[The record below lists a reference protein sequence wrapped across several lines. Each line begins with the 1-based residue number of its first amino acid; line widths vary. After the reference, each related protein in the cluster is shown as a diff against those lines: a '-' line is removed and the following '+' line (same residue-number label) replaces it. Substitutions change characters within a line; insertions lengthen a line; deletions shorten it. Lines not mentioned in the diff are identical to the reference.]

1 MIDAGPLIATLF
13 KKDRYHQ
20 QAIIGFNKLKQE
32 QQKLILPL
40 PIVFEVHRWLLQ
52 KQGAMLAQTIFAAI
66 DRSFEIYT
74 IKESDFQSIK
84 AIALHFPD
92 WSGTLADASVVYQ
105 LRSSVQSGPL
115 IIAIS
120 GVLSLSPFGHPNFRS
135 HSWR

>member
-84 AIALHFPD
+84 AIALHFSD
-92 WSGTLADASVVYQ
+92 WSGTLADASVVY
-105 LRSSVQSGPL
+105 V
-115 IIAIS
+115 AITLKCPIWTLDYRDL
-120 GVLSLSPFGHPNFRS
+120 GCFKSLSFWTP
-135 HSWR
+135 